1 FDLVTSQYGIEYC
14 DDVRTTPEVARVLAP
29 DGRVAL
35 LLHHADSRLAQ
46 VAREELRLADWL
58 LRPAGFL
65 DDLEAIAPWIR
76 QATTAEGREAL
87 RDDTSAHRARDAFNR
102 GMQSLAAE
110 AAASPFPDLLEEARS
125 FSAQALASLKDRP
138 TEDVLAL
145 VRSYRD
151 NLADAR
157 LRYAELCE
165 CAMDA
170 ERLEAFATRLR
181 HHGLADTVHAPI
193 HHDNGLLMG
202 WTLTASKPA

>member
-1 FDLVTSQYGIEYC
+1 
-14 DDVRTTPEVARVLAP
+14 
-29 DGRVAL
+29 
-35 LLHHADSRLAQ
+35 
-46 VAREELRLADWL
+46 
-58 LRPAGFL
+58 
-65 DDLEAIAPWIR
+65 
-76 QATTAEGREAL
+76 
-87 RDDTSAHRARDAFNR
+87 
-102 GMQSLAAE
+102 MQSLAAE

-170 ERLEAFATRLR
+170 ERLEAFSTRLR
-181 HHGLADTVHAPI
+181 HPGLAATVHAPI
-193 HHDNGLLMG
+193 HHHHGLLLA
-202 WTLTASKPA
+202 WTLTIGRPHARTPGTYAEIVYV

>member
-1 FDLVTSQYGIEYC
+1 
-14 DDVRTTPEVARVLAP
+14 
-29 DGRVAL
+29 
-35 LLHHADSRLAQ
+35 
-46 VAREELRLADWL
+46 
-58 LRPAGFL
+58 
-65 DDLEAIAPWIR
+65 
-76 QATTAEGREAL
+76 
-87 RDDTSAHRARDAFNR
+87 
-102 GMQSLAAE
+102 MQSLAAE

-145 VRSYRD
+145 ARSYRD

-202 WTLTASKPA
+202 WTLTASKPASGASRICRSALRSEERRGGKEGV

>member
-1 FDLVTSQYGIEYC
+1 MTRRPPVSPRTDTLVPY
-14 DDVRTTPEVARVLAP
+14 TTPCRS
-29 DGRVAL
+29 
-35 LLHHADSRLAQ
+35 HHAESRLAQ
-46 VAREELRLADWL
+46 VAREELRLADSL

-138 TEDVLAL
+138 TED
-145 VRSYRD
+145 RSEER
-151 NLADAR
+151 R
-157 LRYAELCE
+157 VGKE
-165 CAMDA
+165 CVSTC
-170 ERLEAFATRLR
+170 RSRWS
-181 HHGLADTVHAPI
+181 P
-193 HHDNGLLMG
+193 
-202 WTLTASKPA
+202 